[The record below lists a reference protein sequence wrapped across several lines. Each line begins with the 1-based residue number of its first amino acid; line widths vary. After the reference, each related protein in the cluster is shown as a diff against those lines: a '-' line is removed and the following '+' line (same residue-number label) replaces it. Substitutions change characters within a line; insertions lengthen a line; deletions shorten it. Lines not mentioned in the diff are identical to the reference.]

1 MNQLHECLDL
11 LRQLVAIPSQSQNEE
26 EHARF
31 IAAYLE
37 DQLGMETELQHV
49 EGKSYNVIGRWPS
62 DFPLSPRKLI
72 LGGHLDTVPPSP
84 HWKTNPYQ
92 LIQNGDQLC
101 GLGAGDMKGGLA
113 AQLTVL
119 KSLRAQGVHLNAEI
133 EFVGL
138 ADEERHSIGAH
149 AYVQRASEKNEK
161 PQETFFLM
169 AEPHF
174 DNLVIGATGKVLLK
188 LEITGKTGHAST
200 PEKGVNAINCM
211 AFLLQSVN

>member
-31 IAAYLE
+31 IAAYQE

-62 DFPLSPRKLI
+62 DFPLPPRKLI

-174 DNLVIGATGKVLLK
+174 DNLVIGATGKVLL
-188 LEITGKTGHAST
+188 
-200 PEKGVNAINCM
+200 
-211 AFLLQSVN
+211 